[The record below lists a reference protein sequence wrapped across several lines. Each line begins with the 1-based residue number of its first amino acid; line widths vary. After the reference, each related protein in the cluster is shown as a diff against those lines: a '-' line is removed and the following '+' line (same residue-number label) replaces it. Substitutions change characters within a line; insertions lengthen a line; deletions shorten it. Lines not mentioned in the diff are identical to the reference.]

1 MRSELDL
8 LSQRVSELEAKN
20 TVLNTKIA
28 KLEHDQDNWEWKSA
42 KWFFK

>member
-20 TVLNTKIA
+20 TELNTKIE
-28 KLEHDQDNWEWKSA
+28 KLEHDIKIIGNGK
-42 KWFFK
+42 